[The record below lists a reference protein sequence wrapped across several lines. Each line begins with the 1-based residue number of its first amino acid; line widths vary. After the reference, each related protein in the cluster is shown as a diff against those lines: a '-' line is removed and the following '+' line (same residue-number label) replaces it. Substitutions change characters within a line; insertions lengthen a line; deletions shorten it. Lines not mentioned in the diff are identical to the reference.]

1 MSINSTTGLV
11 TWNNLGLS
19 TTGTWQAQVMVKDG
33 KANTPVDFL
42 LKIVSGTPPQFVS
55 PPTPDD
61 GTAFALK
68 IGESIG
74 FNVKA
79 SDTDAGDTVSLNHAG
94 LPSGAS
100 FPIPAPANPVES
112 TFTWT
117 PAEADAG
124 TINIVCFTA
133 TDNKERAVQTW
144 FGFFYFTNAKTA
156 FIVGQARGV
165 VLLASA
171 KHNVSVAIYT
181 PLQVKIAVTGY
192 GRAEKAQI
200 GQMVK
205 VLLRLR
211 EIPKPDDVTDA
222 LAVALTHAFSKQ
234 FIQ

>member
-1 MSINSTTGLV
+1 MKILGIDPGIARTGWGIIKVQSAKRKVQNYGCIETSSDIDTSQRLKYLYDSIV
-11 TWNNLGLS
+11 
-19 TTGTWQAQVMVKDG
+19 AIVKRQ
-33 KANTPVDFL
+33 K
-42 LKIVSGTPPQFVS
+42 
-55 PPTPDD
+55 PDIL
-61 GTAFALK
+61 AVEELF
-68 IGESIG
+68 
-74 FNVKA
+74 FN
-79 SDTDAGDTVSLNHAG
+79 
-94 LPSGAS
+94 
-100 FPIPAPANPVES
+100 
-112 TFTWT
+112 
-117 PAEADAG
+117 
-124 TINIVCFTA
+124 
-133 TDNKERAVQTW
+133 
-144 FGFFYFTNAKTA
+144 TNAKTA